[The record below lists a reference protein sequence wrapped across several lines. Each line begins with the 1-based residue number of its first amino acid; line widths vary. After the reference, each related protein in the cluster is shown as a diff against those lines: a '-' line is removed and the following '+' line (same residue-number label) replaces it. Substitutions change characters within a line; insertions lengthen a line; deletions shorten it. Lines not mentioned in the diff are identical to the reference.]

1 VGSQVAA
8 NRNKTRPTGA
18 GVDTFL
24 DAVENERRR
33 EDARTVKAMME
44 RITGWEPRM
53 WGPSIV
59 GFGEYH
65 YRYDSGREGDFLITG
80 FSPRKKALTIYI
92 MPGFAR
98 YDALMARLG
107 KFRTGRSC
115 LYINKLDDVDLS
127 VLEELIASSVQY
139 MVGKYGVT

>member
-1 VGSQVAA
+1 
-8 NRNKTRPTGA
+8 
-18 GVDTFL
+18 
-24 DAVENERRR
+24 
-33 EDARTVKAMME
+33 
-44 RITGWEPRM
+44 M

-65 YRYDSGREGDFLITG
+65 YRYESGREGDFLITG
-80 FSPRKKALTIYI
+80 FSPRKNALTIYI

-107 KFRTGRSC
+107 KFKTGRSC

-139 MVGKYGVT
+139 MVGKYGAT

>member
-1 VGSQVAA
+1 MAA

-18 GVDTFL
+18 GVGSFL
-24 DAVENERRR
+24 DAVEHERRR
-33 EDARTVKAMME
+33 EDARTVNAMME

-65 YRYDSGREGDFLITG
+65 YRYESGREGDFLITG

-107 KFRTGRSC
+107 KFKTGRSC

-139 MVGKYGVT
+139 MVGKYGAT

>member
-1 VGSQVAA
+1 VAV
-8 NRNKTRPTGA
+8 NQNKTRPTGA
-18 GVDTFL
+18 GVETFL

-33 EDARTVKAMME
+33 EDARTVNAMME

-107 KFRTGRSC
+107 KFKTGRSC

>member
-1 VGSQVAA
+1 MAGQVAT
-8 NRNKTRPTGA
+8 NQNKTRPTGA

-24 DAVENERRR
+24 EAVDNDRRR
-33 EDARTVKAMME
+33 EDARTVRAMME

-80 FSPRKKALTIYI
+80 FSPRKKALTIYV

-107 KFRTGRSC
+107 KYKTGRSC